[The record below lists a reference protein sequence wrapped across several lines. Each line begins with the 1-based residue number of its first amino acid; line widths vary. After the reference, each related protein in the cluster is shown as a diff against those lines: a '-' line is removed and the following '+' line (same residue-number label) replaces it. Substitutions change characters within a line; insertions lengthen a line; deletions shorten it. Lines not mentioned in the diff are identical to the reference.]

1 MIKRKF
7 RILINVAV
15 VCLCLCAIAIG
26 VYSAKTASLNVNGT
40 VGFTAHNCNA
50 DIVIKTNGDSIN
62 ASNERALDGTT
73 VRTTAE
79 VLQSAVKTGSAIG
92 TYANKVEIRG
102 ADLTLALKP
111 FYFGDL
117 TDDGSVN
124 NITLSFE
131 ITNQSDFSI
140 SANVSAVSC
149 DGVAFYNSDG
159 TTAFV
164 SENAEELEIASKNT
178 SGTLT
183 IICKYTGTEDIT
195 TLNNLSLS
203 INLFKTV
210 TNTIEFKVGGAS
222 FTSIKEN
229 TTWND
234 WILLQGSSSG
244 FSINSNDEVCYNGT
258 PVVTS
263 TNKIVTKTEK
273 ITANYTYNLKV
284 EESTITFTFDG
295 TTYSAKKG
303 STWAEWL
310 ETAEAKA
317 LGLSVNSSGAVV
329 TSGGDY
335 VNPKIAQPWYP
346 HSIVKGVDLITD
358 GINYYTTIGAPEKT

>member
-1 MIKRKF
+1 MKKKRMG
-7 RILINVAV
+7 LIINIICICVSI
-15 VCLCLCAIAIG
+15 CAITFG
-26 VYSAKTASLNVNGT
+26 VYAIRSASLKLSGS
-40 VGFTAHNCNA
+40 VGFVAHNCNA
-50 DIVIKTNGDSIN
+50 DIVIRTKGDSIDAN
-62 ASNERALDGTT
+62 NKRAANGTAARTNEEILKVAVGDSITYSDKI
-73 VRTTAE
+73 E
-79 VLQSAVKTGSAIG
+79 V
-92 TYANKVEIRG
+92 RG
-102 ADLTLALKP
+102 ADLSLKLEDI
-111 FYFGDL
+111 YF
-117 TDDGSVN
+117 TDMTTDGSVQP
-124 NITLSFE
+124 ITVSFTVTNLADYS
-131 ITNQSDFSI
+131 ITAKIASI
-140 SANVSAVSC
+140 TCV
-149 DGVAFYNSDG
+149 GVDFYNSDG

-183 IICKYTGTEDIT
+183 IICKFTGTEDIT

-303 STWAEWL
+303 STWADWL

-317 LGLSVNSSGAVV
+317 LGLSLDSS
-329 TSGGDY
+329 DY
-335 VNPKIAQPWYP
+335 VVIKNRHVSQNSPIWCT
-346 HSIVKGVDLITD
+346 IDELIKGSDI
-358 GINYYTTIGAPEKT
+358 ININGSYFRANLTPN

>member
-1 MIKRKF
+1 MKKRKF
-7 RILINVAV
+7 NILLNIAV
-15 VCLCLCAIAIG
+15 LCMCVCAIAIG

-79 VLQSAVKTGSAIG
+79 VLQSAVKTGSDIG

-159 TTAFV
+159 TTAFSSDV
-164 SENAEELEIASKNT
+164 AEVIDISTKGAT
-178 SGTLT
+178 STLT
-183 IICKYTGTEDIT
+183 LVLKYTATGDIT
-195 TLNNLSLS
+195 LADNFTIS
-203 INLFKTV
+203 INLQR
-210 TNTIEFKVGGAS
+210 E
-222 FTSIKEN
+222 
-229 TTWND
+229 
-234 WILLQGSSSG
+234 Q
-244 FSINSNDEVCYNGT
+244 
-258 PVVTS
+258 
-263 TNKIVTKTEK
+263 KIQ
-273 ITANYTYNLKV
+273 
-284 EESTITFTFDG
+284 FTFDD

-303 STWAEWL
+303 ATWAEWL

-317 LGLSVNSSGAVV
+317 LGLKLNTDGYVV
-329 TSGGDY
+329 TNRGAY
-335 VNPKIAQPWYP
+335 VNLERDGNMNSD
-346 HSIVKGVDLITD
+346 SIVKGVDLITD
-358 GINYYTTIGAPEKT
+358 GINYYTTRIGVPEIT

>member
-1 MIKRKF
+1 MEKRKF

-40 VGFTAHNCNA
+40 VGFTAHNCDA

-92 TYANKVEIRG
+92 TYANKAEIRG

-149 DGVAFYNSDG
+149 DGVSFYNSDG
-159 TTAFV
+159 ATAFSSDV
-164 SENAEELEIASKNT
+164 AEVIDISTKGAT
-178 SGTLT
+178 STLT
-183 IICKYTGTEDIT
+183 LVLKYTATGDIT
-195 TLNNLSLS
+195 LADNFTIN
-203 INLFKTV
+203 INLQK
-210 TNTIEFKVGGAS
+210 KS
-222 FTSIKEN
+222 KIK
-229 TTWND
+229 
-234 WILLQGSSSG
+234 
-244 FSINSNDEVCYNGT
+244 
-258 PVVTS
+258 
-263 TNKIVTKTEK
+263 
-273 ITANYTYNLKV
+273 
-284 EESTITFTFDG
+284 FTFDG
-295 TTYSAKKG
+295 TTYSAKIG
-303 STWAEWL
+303 STWADWL

-317 LGLSVNSSGAVV
+317 LGLYLDSTDYVV

-335 VNPKIAQPWYP
+335 VNPERAMPWGL

-358 GINYYTTIGAPEKT
+358 GIDYYPTGRVPEKT

>member
-1 MIKRKF
+1 MKKKRMG
-7 RILINVAV
+7 LIINIICICVSI
-15 VCLCLCAIAIG
+15 CAITFG
-26 VYSAKTASLNVNGT
+26 VYAIRSASLKLSGS
-40 VGFTAHNCNA
+40 VGFVAHNCNA
-50 DIVIKTNGDSIN
+50 DIVIRTKGDSIDAN
-62 ASNERALDGTT
+62 NKRAANGTT
-73 VRTTAE
+73 ARTNEEILKVAVGDSTTYSDKIE
-79 VLQSAVKTGSAIG
+79 V
-92 TYANKVEIRG
+92 RG
-102 ADLTLALKP
+102 ADLSLKLEDI
-111 FYFGDL
+111 YF
-117 TDDGSVN
+117 TDMTTDGSVQP
-124 NITLSFE
+124 ITVSFTVTNLADYS
-131 ITNQSDFSI
+131 ITAKIASI
-140 SANVSAVSC
+140 TCA
-149 DGVAFYNSDG
+149 GVDFYNSDG

-244 FSINSNDEVCYNGT
+244 FSINSNDEVCYNST

-284 EESTITFTFDG
+284 EESTITFTVNG
-295 TTYSAKKG
+295 TSYTAKTTNG
-303 STWAEWL
+303 SITWNEFISGRTDFYVG
-310 ETAEAKA
+310 E
-317 LGLSVNSSGAVV
+317 VNCVYYENKVV
-329 TSGGDY
+329 VYNNSN
-335 VNPKIAQPWYP
+335 V
-346 HSIVKGVDLITD
+346 LITD
-358 GINYYTTIGAPEKT
+358 NIVSGGVYTLKGNVPGKVT